1 MTTSESIAHVTVI
14 VVADGETT
22 TYDIP
27 KADEFRVEMY
37 REPPRTYD
45 TLTYGPLESSATPRV
60 KALTFSMRPFPAGK
74 DEWGMTITTNTQAR
88 LA

>member
-27 KADEFRVEMY
+27 KADEFSVGME
-37 REPPRTYD
+37 REEVTLHD
-45 TLTYGPLESSATPRV
+45 TLSYGPLESSATPRI
-60 KALTFSMRPFPAGK
+60 KALTFSMRPLPTGGSIYTRTSAPSPPR
-74 DEWGMTITTNTQAR
+74 Q
-88 LA
+88 